1 MKSHGIWS
9 VSRNPVK
16 FRIPTADNFV
26 PVRLDIEIDGQRFR
40 DAFTCNPS
48 DTDSEV
54 VAFAKRTV
62 KDLKLPPAFATQILT
77 ESYEGQDMYTG
88 EKIVLVKDLN
98 NFESDPEEF
107 ARSFCKDVGIDDPEV
122 GSSFWPE
129 IAFAI
134 WEHIYKIAV
143 QNVFSARESRI
154 STKGR
159 RGFEH
164 SLPSKAGGTALDL
177 MKLFGFRSTDILSK
191 EEVAAL
197 EAREEKNA

>member
-1 MKSHGIWS
+1 M
-9 VSRNPVK
+9 N
-16 FRIPTADNFV
+16 T
-26 PVRLDIEIDGQRFR
+26 
-40 DAFTCNPS
+40 FTCLLCDLCLTKISFILHRYGFRGGGVCKKNCKRLKAS
-48 DTDSEV
+48 TSICNTDCSIYSIKPP
-54 VAFAKRTV
+54 F
-62 KDLKLPPAFATQILT
+62 LKLT

-122 GSSFWPE
+122 GSSFWPA

-164 SLPSKAGGTALDL
+164 SLPSSRFILISVRLVALHW
-177 MKLFGFRSTDILSK
+177 I
-191 EEVAAL
+191 
-197 EAREEKNA
+197 